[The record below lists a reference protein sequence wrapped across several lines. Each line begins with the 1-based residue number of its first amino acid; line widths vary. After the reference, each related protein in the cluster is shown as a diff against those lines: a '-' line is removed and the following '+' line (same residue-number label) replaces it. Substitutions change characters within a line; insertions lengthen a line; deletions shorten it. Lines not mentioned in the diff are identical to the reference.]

1 VLSWRGRLASSPLPA
16 GKGRIAVSRISRR
29 RQLSDRRAFWIPL
42 FYAAAALVT
51 GLALPRIER
60 SVFPSLTV
68 GIDPGAALA
77 ILTGIASGMMA
88 LTAIVFSIAFVM
100 VQFSATAYSPRLV
113 IWLARSAVINHSIG
127 LFTATFVY
135 ALAAAAW
142 INRDGSGLIPPIT
155 VWFAVALLLASLAL
169 FVLLV
174 ERVGMLQ
181 VTRVLAYA
189 GDQGRKVIERMYQ
202 VPARERH
209 GVDTPAPAPAQASPD
224 ALPVMQT
231 LVHHGAP
238 AVIQAVDTAAL
249 ASMASEA
256 GGVAVMTVAVGDT
269 VLEGMPILRVRGT
282 AAAPTLARLSD
293 AVALGS
299 DRTFEQDPKFALRI
313 LVDVAIK
320 ALSPAINDPTTAV
333 QALDQIED
341 LLLRLGRC
349 DLAVGRT
356 YDAEGR
362 LRFEMPVP
370 SWDDLVVLALDE
382 IRFCGAT
389 SVQVM
394 RRTRALLQDLAD
406 QVLPERLAALEYYLV
421 RVDNGIRRDFADTDD
436 QRDALEQDR
445 QGLGMARERRDAP
458 AETRD

>member
-1 VLSWRGRLASSPLPA
+1 M
-16 GKGRIAVSRISRR
+16 SRISRR
-29 RQLSDRRAFWIPL
+29 RQVSERRVFWIPL
-42 FYAAAALVT
+42 TYASAALGT
-51 GLALPRIER
+51 GLVLPRLER
-60 SVFPSLTV
+60 SFFPALTV

-77 ILTGIASGMMA
+77 ILTGIASGMMG

-113 IWLARSAVINHSIG
+113 LWLARSSVINHSIG

-135 ALAAAAW
+135 SLAAAAW
-142 INRDGSGLIPPIT
+142 INRDGSGRIPPVT
-155 VWFAVALLLASLAL
+155 VWFAVMLLMGSVVL

-181 VTRVLAYA
+181 VTRVLAFA
-189 GDQGRKVIERMYQ
+189 GDEGRRVIDRMYH
-202 VPARERH
+202 VPPGARHER
-209 GVDTPAPAPAQASPD
+209 GTKAETPSAPDPE
-224 ALPVMQT
+224 ALPVIQT
-231 LVHHGAP
+231 LVHHGGP
-238 AVIQAVDTAAL
+238 AVVQAVDTDALVSLAAK
-249 ASMASEA
+249 A
-256 GGVAVMTVAVGDT
+256 GGAIVMTVAVGDT
-269 VLEGMPILRVRGT
+269 VLEGLPILRVHGT
-282 AAAPTLARLSD
+282 GAAPHLDTLRD

-299 DRTFEQDPKFALRI
+299 DRTFEQDPKYALRL

-349 DLAVGRT
+349 DLEAGRV
-356 YDAEGR
+356 YDAAGH
-362 LRFEMPVP
+362 LRFDMPVP

-394 RRTRALLQDLAD
+394 RRTRALLQDLTE
-406 QVLPERLAALEYYLV
+406 QVLPERRAALGYYLV
-421 RVDNGIRRDFADTDD
+421 RVDKGIRRDFADDDD

-445 QGLGMARERRDAP
+445 QGLGMARERRP
-458 AETRD
+458 PGG

>member
-1 VLSWRGRLASSPLPA
+1 M
-16 GKGRIAVSRISRR
+16 SRIGRR
-29 RQLSDRRAFWIPL
+29 RQFSDRRVFWIPFL
-42 FYAAAALVT
+42 YANSALVA
-51 GLALPRIER
+51 GLALPRLER
-60 SVFPSLTV
+60 SLLPELTV

-77 ILTGIASGMMA
+77 ILTGIASGMMG

-113 IWLARSAVINHSIG
+113 LWLARSAAINHSIG

-142 INRDGSGLIPPIT
+142 INRGGSGLIPPLT
-155 VWFAVALLLASLAL
+155 VWFAVLLLLASLAL

-181 VTRVLAYA
+181 VTRVLAFA
-189 GDQGRKVIERMYQ
+189 GDEGRKVIDRMYR
-202 VPARERH
+202 VPTRARQ
-209 GVDTPAPAPAQASPD
+209 GLNTDAPAPSKLDVD
-224 ALPVMQT
+224 ALPVIQT
-231 LVHHGAP
+231 LAHHGAP
-238 AVIQAVDTAAL
+238 LVVQAIDTDALVSLAGQAA
-249 ASMASEA
+249 
-256 GGVAVMTVAVGDT
+256 GVVVLSVAVGDT
-269 VLEGMPILRVRGT
+269 VLEGMPILRVHASG
-282 AAAPTLARLSD
+282 AAPPLERLRD

-349 DLAVGRT
+349 DLDVGRL
-356 YDAEGR
+356 YDAGGHLR
-362 LRFEMPVP
+362 LEMPVP

-394 RRTRALLQDLAD
+394 RRTRALLRDLAD
-406 QVLPERLAALEYYLV
+406 QVLPERRAALDYYLV
-421 RVDNGIRRDFADTDD
+421 RVDTGIRRDFADDD
-436 QRDALEQDR
+436 DRRDALEHDR
-445 QGLGMARERRDAP
+445 QGLGMARGRRP
-458 AETRD
+458 RGGE

>member
-1 VLSWRGRLASSPLPA
+1 
-16 GKGRIAVSRISRR
+16 VSRISRR
-29 RQLSDRRAFWIPL
+29 RRISERRVFWIPL
-42 FYAAAALVT
+42 LYACSALVT
-51 GLALPRIER
+51 GLVLPRLER
-60 SVFPSLTV
+60 SLLPVLTV

-77 ILTGIASGMMA
+77 ILTGIASGMMG

-113 IWLARSAVINHSIG
+113 LWLARSAVINHSIG

-135 ALAAAAW
+135 SLAAAAW
-142 INRDGSGLIPPIT
+142 INREGSGLVPPIT
-155 VWFAVALLLASLAL
+155 VWFAVLLLLASLAL

-181 VTRVLAYA
+181 VTRVLAFA
-189 GDQGRKVIERMYQ
+189 GDEGRKVIERMYEA
-202 VPARERH
+202 PSRARD
-209 GVDTPAPAPAQASPD
+209 GADTDAPSPSRVSAD
-224 ALPVMQT
+224 ALPVIQT

-238 AVIQAVDTAAL
+238 VVVQAVDTDAL
-249 ASMASEA
+249 ASLAA
-256 GGVAVMTVAVGDT
+256 KARGVVVMTVAVGDT
-269 VLEGMPILRVRGT
+269 VMEGMPIVRVHGT
-282 AAAPTLARLSD
+282 AEAPPLYRLRD
-293 AVALGS
+293 ALELGS
-299 DRTFEQDPKFALRI
+299 DRTFEQDPKFAIRI

-349 DLAVGRT
+349 DLDVGRT
-356 YDAEGR
+356 YGDAGQ

-394 RRTRALLQDLAD
+394 RRTRALLEDLTA
-406 QVLPERLAALEYYLV
+406 QVLPERRAALEYYLV
-421 RVDNGIRRDFADTDD
+421 RVDKGIRRDFADADD

-445 QGLGMARERRDAP
+445 QGLGMAREVRDDVRREA
-458 AETRD
+458 